1 MREFFYPNS
10 VAVIGVS
17 SRPTN
22 LGRNIVANL
31 VEYEFNGIV
40 YAVGPSGG
48 TVETRRIYHAVGDIP
63 DHVDLAVIF
72 TPAKTVPGVLEECGR
87 KGIRRVVIETAGFRE
102 YGEEGKRLEEEI
114 VRIASNYGI
123 RFVGPNCIGVM
134 NMENGL
140 CVPFPRLTKFV
151 KAGDVSVITQ
161 SGGVGMSVLNLMAN
175 EGLRLNKFVSVG
187 NVLDISAEDLMEYM
201 IDDPGTAIIFVYLE
215 SINNGRR

>member
-17 SRPTN
+17 SKPTN

-48 TVETRRIYHAVGDIP
+48 MVETRRIYHSVGDIP

-87 KGIRRVVIETAGFRE
+87 KGIRWVVIETAGFRE
-102 YGEEGKRLEEEI
+102 YGEEGKQLEDEI
-114 VRIASNYGI
+114 VRIASKYGI

-134 NMENGL
+134 NHGKWAVRAFSTVEEIRQGWGCL
-140 CVPFPRLTKFV
+140 HDHPERRRRDECAQSDGERRLALEQVRFGGQC
-151 KAGDVSVITQ
+151 AGYQ
-161 SGGVGMSVLNLMAN
+161 RRRFAGVYD
-175 EGLRLNKFVSVG
+175 R
-187 NVLDISAEDLMEYM
+187 
-201 IDDPGTAIIFVYLE
+201 
-215 SINNGRR
+215 